1 MAKHPAVAACAV
13 IASRIRSVEIR
24 SISIRSRWVKGRPRG
39 LSGLTAIR
47 AGLPPRRGPGP
58 IRRCHRLRRGPEG
71 PPGNVEGPSEVRG
84 GDADRDGDA
93 EVVLGV

>member
-58 IRRCHRLRRGPEG
+58 HVIGCGEDLKVHQALLRAPARSAAVTLIAMVTRR
-71 PPGNVEGPSEVRG
+71 
-84 GDADRDGDA
+84 
-93 EVVLGV
+93 